1 MRILLLLFFTIIAGG
16 AWMYTYGILTPCQVP
31 IRYSIGTIDE
41 EFTVTHD
48 EVKQV
53 LEEATAVWEPL
64 SKRQLFIYDTSSPFT
79 VNFIFDERHATFQT
93 EEMWRAELDR
103 LEQRYR
109 SLEQEYEVAQIRYK
123 EAVDIV
129 LRAEQE
135 YQASIKQ
142 YEEASPA
149 EQPVILVTI
158 RHYERELERKT
169 REANRLVA
177 VMNSLVNS
185 VNEAAEIYNTEANR
199 FNEQFGNGRSFTQG
213 DYVRDTINIYT
224 FSDYQSLVKVL
235 AHEFGHA
242 LGLEHVEGDTSL
254 MYYMMGTQPAELALS
269 SEDSAEFYAVC
280 NTDNSYQARLT
291 YLSAPLV
298 QLVNRFINYF
308 I

>member
-16 AWMYTYGILTPCQVP
+16 AWLYTYGVLTPCQVP
-31 IRYSIGTIDE
+31 IRYSIGIVDDE
-41 EFTVTHD
+41 FALTHD
-48 EVKQV
+48 EVKV
-53 LEEATAVWEPL
+53 ALEEATAVWEPL
-64 SKRQLFIYDTSSPFT
+64 SKRQLFIYDISSPFT

-103 LEQRYR
+103 LENRYR
-109 SLEQEYEVAQIRYK
+109 TLEQEYETAEIRYK
-123 EAVDIV
+123 EAVATV
-129 LRAEQE
+129 RGVEQE
-135 YQASIKQ
+135 YQVTIQKFD
-142 YEEASPA
+142 EASPT
-149 EQPVILVTI
+149 EQPAILMTI

-169 REANRLVA
+169 REANRLVT

-185 VNEAAEIYNTEANR
+185 VNEAVEIYNTEANR
-199 FNEQFGNGRSFTQG
+199 FNKQFGNGRSFTQG

-242 LGLEHVEGDTSL
+242 LGLEHVEGETSL
-254 MYYMMGTQPAELALS
+254 MYYMMGTQPDELVLS

-280 NTDNSYQARLT
+280 NTDNSYQASLT
-291 YLSAPLV
+291 YVSAPLV